1 MRPHIGGRLMSGRPS
16 ASTTELCG
24 LIAFAAAAVFVALA
38 APLVA
43 IVAVCVTAAAVAA
56 ILSIR
61 SIRWAWSI
69 YFFALCAN
77 GLQVTVGGFT
87 LRPEYLATPLFL
99 VALHAYADR
108 EPGART
114 RSPFAVGLIIGSV
127 GVVAV
132 GLTSSV
138 LFAPDTAASLRMA
151 VQLITALIVV
161 VPMTQVAL
169 DHGFVVRSG
178 TAILSTI
185 SAFSVLSFL
194 IDPSTRVD
202 GLAFE
207 YNIMGCLCAG
217 WIGVIYFFADDRTVV
232 TPRVLLLAAPIPVA
246 LVLTSTRAA
255 WIALA
260 IIAVCVMGRSA
271 RTYPVTIVSSL
282 LAFTVG
288 LAYLHDVYY
297 RVGDTDTFLW
307 RVVHVIDT
315 ESGTGA
321 YRLQLWNTA
330 IDQIATRDWSAAI
343 GTGFNSFSQFNPVDP
358 TNVGAAYLSSMWL
371 TLIYDVGF
379 FGFAFFVVLAVSLIL
394 GVRQKKHALPLFV
407 ALAICTSVTNV
418 IWFAFPWVFMAL
430 TVTAR
435 RKESSSPPSG
445 TDGRGPSRP
454 RQRRRH
460 RVSVIA

>member
-1 MRPHIGGRLMSGRPS
+1 MRGNLSGSSGASS
-16 ASTTELCG
+16 AELC
-24 LIAFAAAAVFVALA
+24 AFVVFAFVSVCVALA

-43 IVAVCVTAAAVAA
+43 IIAVTAAASIAAA

-77 GLQVTVGGFT
+77 GVQVTVGGFT
-87 LRPEYLATPLFL
+87 VRPEYIATPLFL
-99 VALHAYADR
+99 LALHAYAGR
-108 EPGART
+108 EPGARAP
-114 RSPFAVGLIIGSV
+114 SPFTVGLIIGSV
-127 GVVAV
+127 GLVSV
-132 GLTSSV
+132 GLTSSM

-151 VQLITALIVV
+151 VQLIAALIVV
-161 VPMTQVAL
+161 IPLTRVAL
-169 DHGFVVRSG
+169 DHRFVVRSG
-178 TAILSTI
+178 TAILSAI
-185 SAFSVLSFL
+185 STFSVASFL
-194 IDPSTRVD
+194 LDPSTRVD

-217 WIGVIYFFADDRTVV
+217 WIGVLYYFAGDRAVV
-232 TPRVLLLAAPIPVA
+232 TQRVLMLAAPIPVA
-246 LVLTSTRAA
+246 LILTSTRAA

-260 IIAVCVMGRSA
+260 VIAVCVMVRCAA
-271 RTYPVTIVSSL
+271 RYPVAIVCSL
-282 LAFTVG
+282 VAFTVG
-288 LAYLHDVYY
+288 FAYLHDVYY
-297 RVGDTDTFLW
+297 RVGDADTFLW

-330 IDQIATRDWSAAI
+330 VEQIADRDWSAAI

-379 FGFAFFVVLAVSLIL
+379 FGFAFFVVLMVSLFL
-394 GVRQKKHALPLFV
+394 GVRHKKHALPLFV

-430 TVTAR
+430 TVTAPR
-435 RKESSSPPSG
+435 TGSSSASAADDAHG
-445 TDGRGPSRP
+445 IGHP

-460 RVSVIA
+460 RAVATS